1 MAVWRQTRI
10 TATEAAAGSVMMR
23 TMPSTLNVES
33 LVRIYERYGRALP
46 PVANLVLTITAAW
59 LLAQLVW
66 SLVPEP
72 EAARWQ
78 LPSLQPAQ
86 TRQHETAS
94 ADIDKLIGS
103 ELFGRYAAPQ
113 TGSRVEQAPET
124 RLSLTLLGI
133 LAGSAAESRALI
145 AKDGGDEKP
154 YAIGDD
160 VIAGVSLHAIFPDRV
175 ILSRNGQF
183 ETLRLNK
190 DAPSTAPAANT
201 PVDRGPGDGSTAQLL
216 GQIRDEILSDPTKAS
231 NYLRVQ
237 PANVNGQ
244 LRGYRI
250 YPGREREA
258 FQQLGLRPGDLV
270 TAVNGVQLDDNQKAL
285 QLLGD
290 LSQANAITL
299 TIERGGQVQTLNL
312 SLN

>member
-1 MAVWRQTRI
+1 MYPGYDAP
-10 TATEAAAGSVMMR
+10 
-23 TMPSTLNVES
+23 MPSTLNVQQ
-33 LVRIYERYGRALP
+33 LAQLYGRYGRGLP
-46 PVANLVLTITAAW
+46 PLASLTLAIVVAW

-66 SLVPEP
+66 ALVPVP

-78 LPSLQPAQ
+78 PPPVATPKPRSAQ
-86 TRQHETAS
+86 TLDAGV
-94 ADIDKLIGS
+94 DKLIQAQ
-103 ELFGRYAAPQ
+103 LFGQYAAPAAA
-113 TGSRVEQAPET
+113 GKVEQAPET

-133 LAGSAAESRALI
+133 LAGVDAESRALI
-145 AKDGGDEKP
+145 AQSGGEEKP

-160 VIAGVSLHAIFPDRV
+160 VVSGVSLQAIFPDRV

-190 DAPSTAPAANT
+190 DAPSTATPSYTPADTDSAPAGAT
-201 PVDRGPGDGSTAQLL
+201 QMLS
-216 GQIRDEILSDPTKAS
+216 QIREEIMTDPTKAS

-237 PANVNGQ
+237 PANFNGQ

-290 LSQANAITL
+290 LSQANAVTL

-312 SLN
+312 TLN

>member
-1 MAVWRQTRI
+1 MHPGYDAL
-10 TATEAAAGSVMMR
+10 
-23 TMPSTLNVES
+23 MPSPLNVQQFAQ
-33 LVRIYERYGRALP
+33 RYGRYGRGLP
-46 PVANLVLTITAAW
+46 PLASLALTVIVAW

-66 SLVPEP
+66 ALVPTP

-78 LPSLQPAQ
+78 PPAVSVAKL
-86 TRQHETAS
+86 RSSEAPAS
-94 ADIDKLIGS
+94 GIDKLIQAQ
-103 ELFGRYAAPQ
+103 LFGEYAAP
-113 TGSRVEQAPET
+113 TAAGKVEQAPET

-133 LAGSAAESRALI
+133 LAGIDAESRALI
-145 AKDGGDEKP
+145 APGGGEEKP

-160 VIAGVSLHAIFPDRV
+160 VVAGVSLQAIFPDRV

-190 DAPSTAPAANT
+190 DAPSTATAAYVSTDASPAAGGT
-201 PVDRGPGDGSTAQLL
+201 SQMLT
-216 GQIRDEILSDPTKAS
+216 QIREEIMTDPTKAS

-237 PANVNGQ
+237 PANFNGQ

-290 LSQANAITL
+290 LSQANAVTL

-312 SLN
+312 TLN